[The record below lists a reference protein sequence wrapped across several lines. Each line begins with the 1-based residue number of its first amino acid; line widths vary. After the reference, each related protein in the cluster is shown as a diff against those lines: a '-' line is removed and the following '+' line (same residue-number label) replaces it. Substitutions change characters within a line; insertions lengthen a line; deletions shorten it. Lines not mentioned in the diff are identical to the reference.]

1 MTDQDIRA
9 RILQDIYS
17 RKRAGMEIR
26 TNPQQYAQF
35 LNIPEEL
42 ANFNIQYLIDAGLV
56 RGKSSGSLGTT
67 KRYSFLYDLTSFGVE
82 AVEGRAGQDLA
93 VNYSIININAPV
105 SQSQIAAGSVVEQ
118 TQSLSID
125 TLQELERYLD
135 EHFQTGQIES
145 LKTQLREL
153 DAQIKAESVKPS
165 TLQKI
170 KDTVTSL
177 GAPAIVVIE
186 VVQKL
191 LNFTSKP

>member
-9 RILQDIYS
+9 KILQDIYS

-67 KRYSFLYDLTSFGVE
+67 KRNSFLHDLTSFGVE
-82 AVEGRAGQDLA
+82 AVEGRRGQDLA

-105 SQSQIAAGSVVEQ
+105 IQSQIAAGSAIEQ
-118 TQSLSID
+118 TQSLSIN

-135 EHFQTGQIES
+135 EHFQAGQIEN
-145 LKTQLREL
+145 LKNQLREL

-170 KDTVTSL
+170 RDTAMSL

-186 VVQKL
+186 VIQKL

>member
-67 KRYSFLYDLTSFGVE
+67 KRYSFLNDLTSFGIE
-82 AVEGRAGQDLA
+82 AVEGRRGQDLA

-105 SQSQIAAGSVVEQ
+105 SQSQIAAGSAIEQ
-118 TQSLSID
+118 TQSLSIN
-125 TLQELERYLD
+125 TLRELERYLD
-135 EHFQTGQIES
+135 EHFQAGQIES
-145 LKTQLREL
+145 LKNQLREL

-165 TLQKI
+165 TLEKI
-170 KDTVTSL
+170 RDTVVSL
-177 GAPAIVVIE
+177 GAPAMVVIE

-191 LNFTSKP
+191 LNFTSKA

>member
-1 MTDQDIRA
+1 
-9 RILQDIYS
+9 
-17 RKRAGMEIR
+17 MEIR

-67 KRYSFLYDLTSFGVE
+67 KRYSFLHDLTSFGVE
-82 AVEGRAGQDLA
+82 AVEGRRGQDLA

-105 SQSQIAAGSVVEQ
+105 IQSQIAAGSAIEQ
-118 TQSLSID
+118 TQSLSIN

-135 EHFQTGQIES
+135 EHFQAGQIEN
-145 LKTQLREL
+145 LKNQLREL

-170 KDTVTSL
+170 RDTAMSL

-186 VVQKL
+186 VIQKL

>member
-9 RILQDIYS
+9 KILQDIYS

-67 KRYSFLYDLTSFGVE
+67 KRNSFLHDLTSFGVE
-82 AVEGRAGQDLA
+82 AVEGRTGQDLA
-93 VNYSIININAPV
+93 VNYRIININAPV
-105 SQSQIAAGSVVEQ
+105 SQSQIAAGSAIEQ
-118 TQSLSID
+118 TQSLSIN

-135 EHFQTGQIES
+135 EHFQAGQIEN
-145 LKTQLREL
+145 LKNQLREL

-170 KDTVTSL
+170 RDTVMNL

-186 VVQKL
+186 VIQKL